1 MSSKRAAR
9 RRAAKIRDKAQNQE
23 LSPEQEAGISTVA
36 LLLAMGA
43 TDPATVYVAQLALER
58 PGKPRVRSRI
68 CAKER
73 PMESQTIELGAATL
87 AALQA
92 LVPPPGMTPLAWV
105 ALGVGLGQLMLLT
118 VGLGLMYRSNTS
130 REQQTRAQ
138 AQAEAQRHAE
148 TMEAFRLQA
157 TASSEQHEATLEALR
172 QQGVASR
179 EQHEATLEALRQQEA
194 ASREQHTATM
204 RALET
209 LIERTAP
216 ESS

>member
-1 MSSKRAAR
+1 
-9 RRAAKIRDKAQNQE
+9 
-23 LSPEQEAGISTVA
+23 
-36 LLLAMGA
+36 
-43 TDPATVYVAQLALER
+43 
-58 PGKPRVRSRI
+58 
-68 CAKER
+68 
-73 PMESQTIELGAATL
+73 MESQTIELGAATL

-105 ALGVGLGQLMLLT
+105 ALGVGLGQLVLLSA
-118 VGLGLMYRSNTS
+118 GLVLMYRSNTN
-130 REQQTRAQ
+130 REQQ
-138 AQAEAQRHAE
+138 AQAEVQRHAE

-157 TASSEQHEATLEALR
+157 TASREQHEETLEALR
-172 QQGVASR
+172 QQG
-179 EQHEATLEALRQQEA
+179 A